1 MGGQSLSRS
10 AQVVQDALETR
21 GFPHQVV
28 ESEHPT
34 RTAKEAAQAVG
45 CRVGQIAKSLVFR
58 GAHSGRTVLV
68 IASGSNR
75 VDEAKLATE
84 VGEAVEKPDADFVR
98 ERTGFAIG
106 GVPPIGHRE
115 TLEALIDEDLLKHG
129 EIWAAAGNPNAL
141 FRLAP
146 AELLAMTGG
155 RVVSIRA

>member
-1 MGGQSLSRS
+1 M
-10 AQVVQDALETR
+10 QDALASR
-21 GFPHQVV
+21 GFAHRVV

-34 RTAKEAAQAVG
+34 RTVKEAAQAVG

-58 GAHSGRTVLV
+58 AAGSGRAVLV
-68 IASGSNR
+68 IASGANR

-84 VGEAVEKPDADFVR
+84 VGEAVEKPDAEFVR

-106 GVPPIGHRE
+106 GIPPLGHRE
-115 TLEALIDEDLLKHG
+115 ALDTLIDEDLLKHD

-146 AELLAMTGG
+146 ADLLAMTQG
-155 RVVSIRA
+155 RVVAIRA